1 MTTKHETLRLR
12 YFSLKS
18 RALFA
23 GRWLFFED
31 QEQIKRKVLAR
42 FSNVSEKQFFSLSVN
57 RERIKRVINEAM
69 T

>member
-1 MTTKHETLRLR
+1 M
-12 YFSLKS
+12 
-18 RALFA
+18 AI
-23 GRWLFFED
+23 FED
-31 QEQIKRKVLAR
+31 HEQIKRKVLAR